1 MTELCGGKNTTSTTQ
16 VCATFYNGRIPAC
29 SRPSPSTA
37 KDNGTLPSA
46 SSTTTLAAS
55 DVVVAV
61 KTYRGF
67 HASRIPVVKK
77 TWEREVLFETE
88 AATKKADDDAVGV
101 NRQVSSESPSHLI
114 YFSDLVDERIPTK
127 DLGVENTKRGH
138 CAKTMAILQY
148 YAKEVQ

>member
-1 MTELCGGKNTTSTTQ
+1 MTGLCGGKNTTSTTQ
-16 VCATFYNGRIPAC
+16 VCATFYDGRILAC

-77 TWEREVLFETE
+77 TWESEVLLETE
-88 AATKKADDDAVGV
+88 AATKKAGV